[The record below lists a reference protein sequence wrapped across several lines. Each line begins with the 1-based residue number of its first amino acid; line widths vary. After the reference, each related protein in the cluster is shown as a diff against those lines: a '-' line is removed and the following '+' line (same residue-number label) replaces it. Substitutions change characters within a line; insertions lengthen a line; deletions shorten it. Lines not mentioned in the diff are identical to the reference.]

1 MPDPNPSNTGP
12 ATISATGERPAQ
24 PFRGM
29 LMVMMAVAI
38 FSVMDALSKYLTRFY
53 PVALVA
59 WSRYAFHLLLVIVV
73 LGPRLGLSL
82 VRTRRP
88 GAQFVR
94 GLLLAIASI
103 SFISAVKYM
112 PLAEAA
118 AIAFLGPLLIVVMS
132 VLLLKEKVEA
142 ARWIAVMCGFL
153 GVLVIIRPGS
163 SMFTWAALF
172 PLANAIA
179 FASYQILTRRLSGLE
194 SAYTSIFYSGLIGTL
209 LLSAALP
216 YAWVMPRNGLHMS
229 LFVVNGVLG
238 GLSHLILIKAYDYA
252 PASRL
257 APFSYTQLI
266 WVAAIGYL
274 LFGEFPDTW
283 SLVGIAILMASGLYT
298 ATHQRN
304 ADRQRLDEKTSLPT
318 AD

>member
-1 MPDPNPSNTGP
+1 MSETSDG
-12 ATISATGERPAQ
+12 RPQ
-24 PFRGM
+24 VFRGM
-29 LMVMMAVAI
+29 LMIIMAVAI

-59 WSRYAFHLLLVIVV
+59 WSRYAFHLLLVVIV
-73 LGPRLGLSL
+73 LGPRFGLSL
-82 VRTRRP
+82 IRTARP
-88 GAQFVR
+88 GAQLVR

-112 PLAEAA
+112 PLAEAT

-132 VLLLKEKVEA
+132 VLFLKEKVEP
-142 ARWIAVMCGFL
+142 ARWIAVLCGFI

-163 SMFTWAALF
+163 SVFTWAALF
-172 PLANAIA
+172 PLTNAIA

-209 LLSAALP
+209 LLSATLP
-216 YAWVMPRNGLHMS
+216 YVWVMPQNGLH
-229 LFVVNGVLG
+229 LALLIATGVLG

-266 WVAAIGYL
+266 WVATIGYL
-274 LFGEFPDTW
+274 VFGDFPDTW
-283 SLVGIAILMASGLYT
+283 SLVGIGILMASGLYT
-298 ATHQRN
+298 ATNQRRS
-304 ADRQRLDEKTSLPT
+304 DRQRLDEQTSLPT

>member
-1 MPDPNPSNTGP
+1 MSE
-12 ATISATGERPAQ
+12 ASVARPQ
-24 PFRGM
+24 VFRGM

-38 FSVMDALSKYLTRFY
+38 FSVMDSLSKYLTRFY

-59 WSRYAFHLLLVIVV
+59 WSRYAFHLVLVVVV
-73 LGPRLGLSL
+73 LGPRLRLAL
-82 VRTRRP
+82 VRTARP
-88 GAQFVR
+88 GAQLVR

-112 PLAEAA
+112 PLAEAS

-132 VLLLKEKVEA
+132 VLFLKEKVEP
-142 ARWIAVMCGFL
+142 ARWIAVLCGFI

-163 SMFTWAALF
+163 SVFTWAALF
-172 PLANAIA
+172 PLANAVA

-194 SAYTSIFYSGLIGTL
+194 SPYTSIFYAGLIGTL
-209 LLSAALP
+209 LLSATLP
-216 YAWVMPRNGLHMS
+216 YVWVRPQNGLHMT
-229 LFVVNGVLG
+229 LFVLTGALG
-238 GLSHLILIKAYDYA
+238 GLSHLILIKAYAYA

-266 WVAAIGYL
+266 WVATIGYL
-274 LFGEFPDTW
+274 VFGDFPDTW
-283 SLVGIAILMASGLYT
+283 SLVGIGILMASGLYT

-304 ADRQRLDEKTSLPT
+304 TDRQRLDEQTSLPT

>member
-1 MPDPNPSNTGP
+1 
-12 ATISATGERPAQ
+12 
-24 PFRGM
+24 M

-38 FSVMDALSKYLTRFY
+38 FSVMDSLSKYLTRFY

-59 WSRYAFHLLLVIVV
+59 WSRYAFHLVLVVVV
-73 LGPRLGLSL
+73 LGPRLRLAL
-82 VRTRRP
+82 VRTARP
-88 GAQFVR
+88 GAQLVR

-112 PLAEAA
+112 PLAEAS

-132 VLLLKEKVEA
+132 VLFLKEKVEP
-142 ARWIAVMCGFL
+142 ARWIAVLCGFI

-163 SMFTWAALF
+163 SVFTWAALF
-172 PLANAIA
+172 PLANAVA

-194 SAYTSIFYSGLIGTL
+194 SPYTSIFYAGLIGTL
-209 LLSAALP
+209 LLSATLP
-216 YAWVMPRNGLHMS
+216 YVWVRPQNGLHMT
-229 LFVVNGVLG
+229 LFVLTGALG
-238 GLSHLILIKAYDYA
+238 GLSHLILIKAYAYA

-266 WVAAIGYL
+266 WVATIGYL
-274 LFGEFPDTW
+274 VFGDFPDTW
-283 SLVGIAILMASGLYT
+283 SLVGIGILMASGLYT

-304 ADRQRLDEKTSLPT
+304 ADRQRLDEQTSLPT

>member
-1 MPDPNPSNTGP
+1 MSETSDGKP
-12 ATISATGERPAQ
+12 Q
-24 PFRGM
+24 VFRGM
-29 LMVMMAVAI
+29 LMIIMAVAI

-59 WSRYAFHLLLVIVV
+59 WSRYAFHLLLVVIV
-73 LGPRLGLSL
+73 LGPRFGLSL
-82 VRTRRP
+82 IRTARP
-88 GAQFVR
+88 GAQLVR

-112 PLAEAA
+112 PLAEAT

-132 VLLLKEKVEA
+132 VLFLKEKVEP
-142 ARWIAVMCGFL
+142 ARWIAVLCGFI

-163 SMFTWAALF
+163 SVFTWAALF

-179 FASYQILTRRLSGLE
+179 FASYQVLTRRLSGLE

-209 LLSAALP
+209 LLSATLP
-216 YAWVMPRNGLHMS
+216 YVWVMPQNGMHLA
-229 LFVVNGVLG
+229 LLIVTGVLG

-257 APFSYTQLI
+257 APFSYIQLI
-266 WVAAIGYL
+266 WVATIGYL
-274 LFGEFPDTW
+274 VFGDFPDTW
-283 SLVGIAILMASGLYT
+283 SLVGIGILMASGLYT
-298 ATHQRN
+298 ATHQRRS
-304 ADRQRLDEKTSLPT
+304 DRQRLDEQTSLPT